1 MSLTQNVY
9 VYFRL
14 LVLSK
19 GIEDVMEK
27 DNIIDHDV
35 CLSKVI
41 GCYWAGNVNEQ
52 FWRLSKIILN
62 VFIVTMAS
70 CTASDGT
77 FNLVFFS
84 S

>member
-1 MSLTQNVY
+1 MFYLTLLCFFVCLFDLFFFFILRFYEEKATVSLTQNVY

-19 GIEDVMEK
+19 DIEDVMEK

-52 FWRLSKIILN
+52 FW
-62 VFIVTMAS
+62 
-70 CTASDGT
+70 
-77 FNLVFFS
+77 
-84 S
+84 